1 MFLYNKCYLR
11 ENVFRDSIN
20 VFAASF
26 SAYGSIHASNFICA
40 DDQNIFLLC
49 LHTYFLNLQCRR
61 DGILQD
67 MRYYTGKTF
76 IGTKTSQVVLSL
88 SLFQKLKLA
97 LQHLSF
103 RDCVIESNIE
113 NIVKLPSYLP
123 LVQTSKINLKAYL

>member
-20 VFAASF
+20 VFAAAFQHTVRFMHPTLFVRTTKISL
-26 SAYGSIHASNFICA
+26 C
-40 DDQNIFLLC
+40 C
-49 LHTYFLNLQCRR
+49 LHTYFLNLQRRR

-76 IGTKTSQVVLSL
+76 IGTKTSQVVLT

-97 LQHLSF
+97 LQHIGF
-103 RDCVIESNIE
+103 KDCVIESNIE
-113 NIVKLPSYLP
+113 NIVKLPSYL
-123 LVQTSKINLKAYL
+123 LLYKHQK